1 MENTGPPNR
10 VAARSSVTS
19 SEPRIKGRSGTHH
32 NISNGVLADRR
43 AKAIARDR
51 RLLDRTLSLLSE
63 DSGRRLAREFAP
75 GHVRWRITPIGIRV
89 PARIAERAIA
99 CPHVVEEDAGLFPGI
114 AQTFRARRAP
124 AAWNDDDDF

>member
-1 MENTGPPNR
+1 MRVPPKSI
-10 VAARSSVTS
+10 AARSSVTS
-19 SEPRIKGRSGTHH
+19 SEPRIKGRSGTYH
-32 NISNGVLADRR
+32 ISNPILADRA

-51 RLLDRTLSLLSE
+51 RLLDKTLGLLSE
-63 DSGRRLAREFAP
+63 DTGRRLVREFAP

>member
-1 MENTGPPNR
+1 MGPPKSI
-10 VAARSSVTS
+10 AARS
-19 SEPRIKGRSGTHH
+19 ERHLERAAGFGRVWHH
-32 NISNGVLADRR
+32 HISNPVLADRA

-51 RLLDRTLSLLSE
+51 RLLDKTLGLLSE
-63 DSGRRLAREFAP
+63 DSGRRLVREFAP
-75 GHVRWRITPIGIRV
+75 GHVRWRITPIGIPV

>member
-1 MENTGPPNR
+1 MAPPKR
-10 VAARSSVTS
+10 IAARSTITS
-19 SEPRIKGRSGTHH
+19 SEPLIEGRSGTHH
-32 NISNGVLADRR
+32 NNGPVLADRR
-43 AKAIARDR
+43 AKAIAEDR
-51 RLLDRTLSLLSE
+51 RLLNKTLGLLSA

>member
-1 MENTGPPNR
+1 MGPPKSI
-10 VAARSSVTS
+10 AARSSVTS
-19 SEPRIKGRSGTHH
+19 SEPRDSGRSGTHH
-32 NISNGVLADRR
+32 ISNPVLADRA

-51 RLLDRTLSLLSE
+51 RLLDKTLGLLSE
-63 DSGRRLAREFAP
+63 DSGRRLVREFAP
-75 GHVRWRITPIGIRV
+75 GHVRWRITPIGIPV